1 MYVNYRGIYFQ
12 NRNHKEHQKKFYEH
26 GAHFEYKALYKI
38 LEEITKKIK
47 PKINSS
53 LPKKKN
59 PSLNKKRTTSC
70 KRKKNLCIIT
80 KKNNEENQ
88 NNKIY
93 NIKVNL
99 SQFSQIND
107 SNKKINVNNSLIIKN
122 KDMHFKK
129 LSSEKMIK
137 KRVKKNFSSEKY
149 FKNIDNNYSFNNS
162 NKSSKNI
169 SLNNT
174 TKNKISK
181 NFNIIKKQ
189 FKHTTNMFNNSIE
202 YYNKTKLILGDS
214 INNNTIKK
222 INRIKYLNPMT
233 LNNNSKNNKKINKII
248 FSYNNNKKVNILG
261 KKYGNKIILNKI
273 NKKQKFLQENN
284 NNDSL
289 IINNK
294 NEIIIDDE
302 SNSFFNKD
310 NNLIIKSK
318 INIPNI
324 KINHLKTNKNS
335 NKTKNNFNYENNSF
349 QIKTPKYNF
358 IKNTNNKAKNKT
370 KLINLLLASSGNN
383 SKNNTTTCKKSSKQ
397 IVKEKVSKFSINDM
411 KIVNKQSRQL
421 KNEQV
426 KLSRNNDD
434 INQENSFFKYY
445 NSREKVE
452 TPFRNILSNSLVI
465 KEKENTVEKIKNI
478 ELSDLIDEK
487 EKENESEKIKKKYL
501 FVNRRSVEKKH
512 MKRYIKNKLL
522 KLNKLIKNDENES
535 CCKLSETIKNDK
547 KHNLNQNRKLS
558 DNISINFEHNK
569 NPEKKIKFLGK
580 SYNDSINKSKTN
592 KNGDKK
598 SIISTNLTSHINSN
612 GIIIPLNQKKMI

>member
-1 MYVNYRGIYFQ
+1 MYENYRGIYFQ
-12 NRNHKEHQKKFYEH
+12 NRNHKEHQKQFYEH

-38 LEEITKKIK
+38 LEEITKKIR

-59 PSLNKKRTTSC
+59 PSLNKKRTNSC

-88 NNKIY
+88 NSKIY

-107 SNKKINVNNSLIIKN
+107 SNKKNNVNNSLIIKK
-122 KDMHFKK
+122 KDVHFKK

-137 KRVKKNFSSEKY
+137 NRVKKNFSSQKY
-149 FKNIDNNYSFNNS
+149 FKIIDKNYSFNNS

-174 TKNKISK
+174 TKNKYSK
-181 NFNIIKKQ
+181 NFNIIKKN

-222 INRIKYLNPMT
+222 INN
-233 LNNNSKNNKKINKII
+233 KN
-248 FSYNNNKKVNILG
+248 VNIFG
-261 KKYGNKIILNKI
+261 KKYGNKIALNKL

-289 IINNK
+289 IIDNN

-335 NKTKNNFNYENNSF
+335 NKTKNNFNLENISF

-358 IKNTNNKAKNKT
+358 IKNTYNKAKNKT
-370 KLINLLLASSGNN
+370 KLIKLLMSSTGNN
-383 SKNNTTTCKKSSKQ
+383 SKNNTTTCKKPSKQ
-397 IVKEKVSKFSINDM
+397 IVKEKVSKFLINDM
-411 KIVNKQSRQL
+411 KTVNKQSRQL

-487 EKENESEKIKKKYL
+487 EKESESDKIKKKYL
-501 FVNRRSVEKKH
+501 FVNRKSVEKKH
-512 MKRYIKNKLL
+512 MTKYIKNKLL
-522 KLNKLIKNDENES
+522 KLNKLIKNNENENYG
-535 CCKLSETIKNDK
+535 KLSETIKNEK
-547 KHNLNQNRKLS
+547 KLNLNQNRKLS
-558 DNISINFEHNK
+558 DNISIHFENSK
-569 NPEKKIKFLGK
+569 NLEKKSKLLGK
-580 SYNDSINKSKTN
+580 PNNDSINKSKSN

-598 SIISTNLTSHINSN
+598 SIISTNLSSHINSN
-612 GIIIPLNQKKMI
+612 GIIIPLHQK